1 MARTSRARLF
11 AATLAAMLAPLA
23 SWADAPRILAFGD
36 SLTAG
41 YGLPAGKGLVPQL
54 QAWLDAR
61 GIEATVID
69 AGLSGD
75 TTYGGRV
82 RLPVSIRRHAPDAVI
97 VELGGND
104 MLMGWS
110 PERAEANLGPM
121 LATATEGG
129 RPALL
134 VGIHAPGRDRDL
146 RRRWAEIWPRLANTH
161 GTLLLQDL
169 YAPLAAIPP
178 EGRGPYLLRDG
189 IHPSAKGVALLVE
202 HLGPEVA
209 KLAAQAAARET
220 AGTD

>member
-1 MARTSRARLF
+1 MSVQIRRS
-11 AATLAAMLAPLA
+11 LAGIALAVMIGALPA
-23 SWADAPRILAFGD
+23 QAEGPRILAFGD

-41 YGLPAGKGLVPQL
+41 YGLPAGQGLVPQL

-61 GIEATVID
+61 GIAAEVID
-69 AGLSGD
+69 GGLSGD

-104 MLMGWS
+104 MLLGWS

-121 LATATEGG
+121 LANATAGG

-134 VGIHAPGRDRDL
+134 VGIHAPGRDRAL
-146 RRRWAEIWPRLANTH
+146 RRRWAAIWPRLANTH
-161 GTLLLQDL
+161 GTLLLQDF
-169 YAPLAAIPP
+169 YAPLAAIPRA
-178 EGRGPYLLRDG
+178 ERGPYLLGDG

-202 HLGPEVA
+202 KLGPEVA
-209 KLAAQAAARET
+209 KLAAQAAARQP
-220 AGTD
+220 AAAN

>member
-1 MARTSRARLF
+1 MTRTSRARLF

-134 VGIHAPGRDRDL
+134 VGIHAPGRDL